1 MSAQDTRGRS
11 DLEDWILRALT
22 MATGKVKRWRI
33 FLVTVIFDLRPI
45 ESKERISEKSRSLSP
60 PKKTR

>member
-1 MSAQDTRGRS
+1 MTR
-11 DLEDWILRALT
+11 
-22 MATGKVKRWRI
+22 ATGEVKRRRL
-33 FLVTVIFDLRPI
+33 FLVTVTFDPRPF

>member
-11 DLEDWILRALT
+11 DLEDWILRAMT
-22 MATGKVKRWRI
+22 RATGEVKRRRL
-33 FLVTVIFDLRPI
+33 FLVTVTFDPRPF